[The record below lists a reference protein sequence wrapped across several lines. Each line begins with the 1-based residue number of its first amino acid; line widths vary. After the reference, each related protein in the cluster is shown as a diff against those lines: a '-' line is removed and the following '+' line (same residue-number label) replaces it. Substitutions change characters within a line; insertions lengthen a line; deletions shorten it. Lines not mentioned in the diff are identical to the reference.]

1 MVNIK
6 PTINVYDAYSER
18 PKLSKEYNKAI
29 SKMIDQTFDID
40 LEQFDFDEVAK
51 GKCKEFDD
59 LVTKLCAKSGLGS
72 ADIYS
77 MLLERFIAEYDMDY
91 DVNYVYGLDEL
102 EESKKIMK
110 KNLKESNLIEK
121 VATKLKDEKII
132 NGTID
137 TFRGADWFAISG
149 KVSTIKV
156 IYMRGELSIELYQ
169 DGKFCDGELEKASS
183 LSDDDFSVNYVID
196 FIKNFLKVTNFN
208 KNEFYIKE
216 SLKESN
222 YDLINDDLLAMCK
235 GSTKQLIYAMDDY
248 QSNYSDKSL
257 KELKRR
263 IEEVKDFCD
272 KILYQINKR

>member
-6 PTINVYDAYSER
+6 PTIEIYDSEGN
-18 PKLSKEYNKAI
+18 LSKTYDKAI
-29 SKMIDQTFDID
+29 NKMIDQTFDID

-72 ADIYS
+72 ANIYS

-102 EESKKIMK
+102 EESKKSAK
-110 KNLKESNLIEK
+110 
-121 VATKLKDEKII
+121 
-132 NGTID
+132 
-137 TFRGADWFAISG
+137 R
-149 KVSTIKV
+149 
-156 IYMRGELSIELYQ
+156 
-169 DGKFCDGELEKASS
+169 
-183 LSDDDFSVNYVID
+183 
-196 FIKNFLKVTNFN
+196 
-208 KNEFYIKE
+208 

-235 GSTKQLIYAMDDY
+235 GSTKQLIYAIDDY
-248 QSNYSDKSL
+248 QSNYSDRSL

-263 IEEVKDFCD
+263 IEEVEDFCN

>member
-6 PTINVYDAYSER
+6 PTINIYDDEGNLTKAYD
-18 PKLSKEYNKAI
+18 KAI
-29 SKMIDQTFDID
+29 NKMIDQTYDID

-91 DVNYVYGLDEL
+91 DVNHVYGLDEL
-102 EESKKIMK
+102 EELKKT
-110 KNLKESNLIEK
+110 
-121 VATKLKDEKII
+121 TK
-132 NGTID
+132 
-137 TFRGADWFAISG
+137 R
-149 KVSTIKV
+149 
-156 IYMRGELSIELYQ
+156 
-169 DGKFCDGELEKASS
+169 
-183 LSDDDFSVNYVID
+183 
-196 FIKNFLKVTNFN
+196 
-208 KNEFYIKE
+208 

-235 GSTKQLIYAMDDY
+235 GSTKQLIYAIDDY

-263 IEEVKDFCD
+263 IEEVEDLCN

>member
-6 PTINVYDAYSER
+6 PTIEIYDSEGN
-18 PKLSKEYNKAI
+18 LSKTYDKAI
-29 SKMIDQTFDID
+29 NKMIDQTFDID

-72 ADIYS
+72 ANIYS

-102 EESKKIMK
+102 EESKKT
-110 KNLKESNLIEK
+110 
-121 VATKLKDEKII
+121 TKR
-132 NGTID
+132 N
-137 TFRGADWFAISG
+137 
-149 KVSTIKV
+149 
-156 IYMRGELSIELYQ
+156 
-169 DGKFCDGELEKASS
+169 
-183 LSDDDFSVNYVID
+183 
-196 FIKNFLKVTNFN
+196 
-208 KNEFYIKE
+208 
-216 SLKESN
+216 LKESN

-235 GSTKQLIYAMDDY
+235 GSTKQLIYAIDDY
-248 QSNYSDKSL
+248 QSNYSDRSL

-263 IEEVKDFCD
+263 IEEVEDFCN

>member
-6 PTINVYDAYSER
+6 PTIEIYDSEGN
-18 PKLSKEYNKAI
+18 LSKTYDKAI
-29 SKMIDQTFDID
+29 NKMIDQTFDID

-72 ADIYS
+72 ANIYS

-102 EESKKIMK
+102 EESKKSAK
-110 KNLKESNLIEK
+110 
-121 VATKLKDEKII
+121 
-132 NGTID
+132 
-137 TFRGADWFAISG
+137 R
-149 KVSTIKV
+149 
-156 IYMRGELSIELYQ
+156 
-169 DGKFCDGELEKASS
+169 
-183 LSDDDFSVNYVID
+183 
-196 FIKNFLKVTNFN
+196 
-208 KNEFYIKE
+208 

-248 QSNYSDKSL
+248 QSNYSDRSL

-263 IEEVKDFCD
+263 IEEVEDFCN

>member
-6 PTINVYDAYSER
+6 PTIEIYDSEGN
-18 PKLSKEYNKAI
+18 LSKTYDKAI
-29 SKMIDQTFDID
+29 NKMIDQTFDID

-72 ADIYS
+72 ANIYS

-102 EESKKIMK
+102 EESKKSAK
-110 KNLKESNLIEK
+110 
-121 VATKLKDEKII
+121 
-132 NGTID
+132 
-137 TFRGADWFAISG
+137 R
-149 KVSTIKV
+149 
-156 IYMRGELSIELYQ
+156 
-169 DGKFCDGELEKASS
+169 
-183 LSDDDFSVNYVID
+183 
-196 FIKNFLKVTNFN
+196 
-208 KNEFYIKE
+208 

-248 QSNYSDKSL
+248 QSNYSDRSL

-263 IEEVKDFCD
+263 IEEVEDFCI
-272 KILYQINKR
+272 K